1 MQTWPKQL
9 NWALTGNSS
18 ADNIYCTIASSGDPN
33 LTIVGQEDVRQ
44 TQVAVG
50 EAMGAQ
56 HGQLVPGR
64 SEHVV
69 GHLVGGE
76 LIE

>member
-33 LTIVGQEDVRQ
+33 LTIVGQAFLEYVYVVLDTGNNR
-44 TQVAVG
+44 VG
-50 EAMGAQ
+50 FAPAKLG
-56 HGQLVPGR
+56 
-64 SEHVV
+64 
-69 GHLVGGE
+69 
-76 LIE
+76 